1 MKDIL
6 EALSVPLLLESIFH
20 PFIAL
25 NQEIEA
31 ISLNKHRTRSSIKIL
46 IMAATAIVGIVF
58 FYQYPPINQFFIKL
72 IAAFN
77 VSTDTQPLLSAS
89 LAILAS
95 CHVGSYVSN
104 VIVRSTCNFVFGDP
118 DFYVTKNRAI
128 QLEQQFKDQGNYKI
142 TQAHI
147 YEVVD
152 FCRKNFRRQ
161 TSNELG
167 TKPEDWKKTI
177 ESLLY
182 DGDIEH
188 FLDQQQA
195 LKMKKIELERKLEA
209 IAAYAGTSASIN
221 APRNSISKTE
231 DQSTTAPTPKHQCSN
246 TSKRTPR
253 AVTNASSTAI
263 LSDYQITPT
272 TSGVRKDSSSGS
284 TESTPLL
291 PQFMPCYS
299 QNIPEI
305 EAVAMQELKRF
316 KAHHLRKERYY
327 VMPSDEC
334 LLHHCKHHLQTIG
347 LKTEKAIYPES
358 LILKL
363 SLLADDNDGVTGDT
377 PITTP
382 VTTTIDAKSPL
393 SPTLKSRPTFS

>member
-46 IMAATAIVGIVF
+46 IMATTAIIGIIF
-58 FYQYPPINQFFIKL
+58 FYQYPPINQFFIK
-72 IAAFN
+72 IISAFN
-77 VSTDTQPLLSAS
+77 VSTDTQPILSAS

-95 CHVGSYVSN
+95 CHIGSYVSN
-104 VIVRSTCNFVFGDP
+104 VIVRSTCNFIFGDP

-128 QLEQQFKDQGNYKI
+128 ELEQQFKEQGNYKI

-221 APRNSISKTE
+221 VTRNSISKTE
-231 DQSTTAPTPKHQCSN
+231 DQSTPLPTPKHRCST
-246 TSKRTPR
+246 TSRRIPR

-263 LSDYQITPT
+263 LSDYQITRTPT
-272 TSGVRKDSSSGS
+272 GDRKESTSGS
-284 TESTPLL
+284 TETTPLL
-291 PQFMPCYS
+291 PQYMPCYS
-299 QNIPEI
+299 QNIPEV
-305 EAVAMQELKRF
+305 ETLVTQELKRF
-316 KAHHLRKERYY
+316 KAYHLKKERYY
-327 VMPSDEC
+327 VMPSEEC
-334 LLHHCKHHLQTIG
+334 LLHHCKHHLQKIG
-347 LKTEKAIYPES
+347 LKTEQAIYPEP
-358 LILKL
+358 LILRL
-363 SLLADDNDGVTGDT
+363 SSLSDENDEATEIN
-377 PITTP
+377 PTTP
-382 VTTTIDAKSPL
+382 VTTTTGTKSPL
-393 SPTLKSRPTFS
+393 SPILKSKPTFS

>member
-6 EALSVPLLLESIFH
+6 EALSVPLLIESIFH

-46 IMAATAIVGIVF
+46 IMATTAIVGIIL
-58 FYQYPPINQFFIKL
+58 FYQYLPINQFFINI

-77 VSTDTQPLLSAS
+77 VSADTQPLLSAS

-95 CHVGSYVSN
+95 CHIGSYVSN
-104 VIVRSTCNFVFGDP
+104 VIVRSFCNFIFGDP
-118 DFYVTKNRAI
+118 DFYVTRNRAI
-128 QLEQQFKDQGNYKI
+128 ELEQQFKEQGNYKI

-209 IAAYAGTSASIN
+209 IAVYTGASISSN
-221 APRNSISKTE
+221 GPRNSISKTE
-231 DQSTTAPTPKHQCSN
+231 DQSTPLPTPKHQCSN
-246 TSKRTPR
+246 PNKRTSR
-253 AVTNASSTAI
+253 AVTNAGSSSI

-272 TSGVRKDSSSGS
+272 STGCRKDSGS

-291 PQFMPCYS
+291 PQYMASYS

-305 EAVAMQELKRF
+305 ETVATQELKRF

-347 LKTEKAIYPES
+347 LKTEQAIYPEP

-363 SLLADDNDGVTGDT
+363 SLLADDNDGVTGST
-377 PITTP
+377 PISSP
-382 VTTTIDAKSPL
+382 VTTNLYAKSPL
-393 SPTLKSRPTFS
+393 SPTLKSKPTFS

>member
-46 IMAATAIVGIVF
+46 IMATTAIIGIIF
-58 FYQYPPINQFFIKL
+58 FYQYPPINQFFIK
-72 IAAFN
+72 IISAFN
-77 VSTDTQPLLSAS
+77 VSTDTQPILSAS

-95 CHVGSYVSN
+95 CHIGSYVSN
-104 VIVRSTCNFVFGDP
+104 VIVRSTCNFIFGDP

-128 QLEQQFKDQGNYKI
+128 ELEQQFKEQGNYKI

-209 IAAYAGTSASIN
+209 IAAYAGASASIN
-221 APRNSISKTE
+221 VTRNSISKTE
-231 DQSTTAPTPKHQCSN
+231 DQSTPLPTPKHQCST
-246 TSKRTPR
+246 TSRRTPR
-253 AVTNASSTAI
+253 TTTHAGSSSM
-263 LSDYQITPT
+263 LCDYQITA
-272 TSGVRKDSSSGS
+272 TSSGGRKDSGSGS
-284 TESTPLL
+284 TETTPLL
-291 PQFMPCYS
+291 PQYMACYP

-305 EAVAMQELKRF
+305 ETLATQELKRF
-316 KAHHLRKERYY
+316 KAYHLKKERYY
-327 VMPSDEC
+327 VMPSEEC
-334 LLHHCKHHLQTIG
+334 LLHHCKHHLQKIG
-347 LKTEKAIYPES
+347 LKTEQAIYPEP
-358 LILKL
+358 LILRL
-363 SLLADDNDGVTGDT
+363 SSLSDENDETTGINPTT
-377 PITTP
+377 PIT
-382 VTTTIDAKSPL
+382 VTTGTKSPL
-393 SPTLKSRPTFS
+393 SPILKSKPTFS